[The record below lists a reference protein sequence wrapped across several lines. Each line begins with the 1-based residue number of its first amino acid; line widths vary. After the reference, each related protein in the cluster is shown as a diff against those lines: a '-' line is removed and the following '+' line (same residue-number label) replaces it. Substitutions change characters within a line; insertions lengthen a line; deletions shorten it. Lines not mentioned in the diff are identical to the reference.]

1 MISKYFSFLCCCFTA
16 IFLSCNTATKN
27 TKTYFGGKI
36 INPKS
41 NYVVLFKSG
50 EVIDTILLDKN
61 NRFLKEFDNL
71 KEGYYYFNH
80 GIENQYLYLE
90 ENDSLM
96 LRLNTWD
103 FDESLV
109 FAGKGAERNNI
120 LIDCFL
126 EDEKD
131 NDFFSE
137 IVLLEP
143 KPFKHKIDSLLLEK
157 KEAYNNYV
165 LNHPSE
171 TDSFKKML
179 NVALTYPIFSRIER
193 YPVIHVRRTSD
204 TVFHNIENFFTHR
217 QEIEINNNDLMYYP
231 PYTKYVRNYLYNETY
246 ALGHSLKST
255 EYSSNFTS
263 DLLHIINKK
272 IKSETSK
279 NAFLKQTVLWH
290 FYRKSSCDANQKP
303 FEIFFNLSTNKEDIS
318 QLERLLSDTKKL
330 NRNKKLPSF
339 HVNDMMGNKQ
349 YSNNLIHKKKSFIF
363 FWNPKYVSEE
373 YIASRINYLQ
383 KNYPKVNFLT
393 VKIDGNKND
402 IIPNLNIR
410 NQYFIDTS
418 NDFNQFLTS
427 KMPRSIIVNEK
438 GIISNGYASIS
449 SRKLNKQLH
458 EFCKY

>member
-1 MISKYFSFLCCCFTA
+1 MISKYFHILFCCFVT
-16 IFLSCNTATKN
+16 FLLSCNTPTKN
-27 TKTYFGGKI
+27 TKIYFGGKI

-41 NYVVLFKSG
+41 NFVVLFKSG

-61 NRFLKEFDNL
+61 NRFLKKFNNL
-71 KEGYYYFNH
+71 KEGFYYFNH

-131 NDFFSE
+131 NKFFSK

-143 KPFKHKIDSLLLEK
+143 HLFKKKIDSLLLIK

-165 LNHPSE
+165 LSHNSE
-171 TDSFKKML
+171 TEGFKKML

-204 TVFHNIENFFTHR
+204 TVFHNIEEFFDHR

-263 DLLHIINKK
+263 DLLKTIDTK
-272 IKSETSK
+272 IESETSK

-290 FYRKSSCDANQKP
+290 FYRKSSCEVNIKP
-303 FEIFFNLSTNKEDIS
+303 FEIFFNLSSNKEDIS
-318 QLERLLSDTKKL
+318 QLENLLADTKKL
-330 NRNKKLPSF
+330 HKNKKLPDF
-339 HVNDMMGNKQ
+339 HINDTKGNKR
-349 YSNNLIHKKKSFIF
+349 YSNTLFDNKKSFVF

-373 YIASRINYLQ
+373 YIASRIKYLQ
-383 KNYPKVNFLT
+383 KNYPKVNFFT
-393 VKIDGNKND
+393 VKIDGKKD
-402 IIPNLNIR
+402 EIIPNLNIR
-410 NQYFIDTS
+410 NQYFIENS

-427 KMPRSIIVNEK
+427 KMPRSIIVDEK
-438 GIISNGYASIS
+438 GIITNGYASIS

-458 EFCKY
+458 EFCEN